1 MIVDIRY
8 KLRNSINGQVL
19 VDFVAKF
26 TSVLAF
32 IVGVC
37 QALVQSWQVFVDGA
51 SNVRGVGPRI
61 VMISL
66 EGLRQKKSLRLGFQ
80 VSNNEAEYETF
91 IVGLRTAQ
99 KLGAKEVEIFLNSR
113 LVVGQVDGS
122 FEVLYV
128 TLFKIGQD
136 FASMFLKSESG

>member
-1 MIVDIRY
+1 MIIDIRY

-51 SNVRGVGPRI
+51 SNVRGVGVRI
-61 VMISL
+61 VMISPK
-66 EGLRQKKSLRLGFQ
+66 GLRQEKSLRLGFQ
-80 VSNNEAEYETF
+80 ASNNEDKYE
-91 IVGLRTAQ
+91 
-99 KLGAKEVEIFLNSR
+99 
-113 LVVGQVDGS
+113 
-122 FEVLYV
+122 
-128 TLFKIGQD
+128 IGR
-136 FASMFLKSESG
+136 AHV

>member
-1 MIVDIRY
+1 M
-8 KLRNSINGQVL
+8 L

-26 TSVLAF
+26 TSALAF

-51 SNVRGVGPRI
+51 SNVRGVGPRT
-61 VMISL
+61 VMISP

-80 VSNNEAEYETF
+80 AFNNEAEYEAF
-91 IVGLRTAQ
+91 IVGLRAAQ
-99 KLGAKEVEIFLNSR
+99 KLGANEVEIFSNSR
-113 LVVGQVDGS
+113 LVVSQVDGS

-136 FASMFLKSESG
+136 FASMFPKSESG